1 MFSSAPGRS
10 RTCKARRRVGLQP
23 LELADARPRDRES
36 RRKPWDSNP
45 QAAFGRHL
53 FSRQAPGHLPK
64 GGRGRM
70 TSVANVVKKLRG
82 LESNQ
87 RPPGSEPGVTTSS
100 NYPGSFIFRT
110 PRSAR
115 SSGRRGR
122 TSVSWVKARR
132 PTASRSP
139 ITSSTRSALRESN
152 PPSQLG
158 RLGPLPIG
166 QGHVRRKERESNP
179 QGSSLV
185 PTTAARRCP
194 RAGCRR
200 QSACPSTLSC
210 GGRNRTCA
218 GAVNSRL
225 PVPARV
231 PPQSTSWARCNRTEL
246 SKSQEHRAGVEP
258 ALPHYG
264 CGVVAAGPPVL
275 VVFSGTGRT

>member
-1 MFSSAPGRS
+1 MGLEPTSGCWPLPAFQAGSSSGR
-10 RTCKARRRVGLQP
+10 
-23 LELADARPRDRES
+23 LA
-36 RRKPWDSNP
+36 
-45 QAAFGRHL
+45 
-53 FSRQAPGHLPK
+53 
-64 GGRGRM
+64 
-70 TSVANVVKKLRG
+70 SVAA
-82 LESNQ
+82 
-87 RPPGSEPGVTTSS
+87 PTSS
-100 NYPGSFIFRT
+100 SSGGWNRT
-110 PRSAR
+110 NGLLVQSQASLPAATTPDRSSVGHPASVR